1 MKIIILL
8 TILKNI
14 IYKIKMVN
22 NFDNIT
28 LTNNNNYFN
37 LKILNSDFSHNTAF
51 NNLLKFYKNE
61 LLNTF
66 QLFHSNI
73 NINILNNYI
82 NFYLDIYYKNLYI
95 FNTHYINYSILNTY
109 NRLFFINIISYLN
122 SFFKILLFL
131 IIIYSIFFITN
142 IYNYIHQLTQNNYL
156 AKFFILNESEK
167 EIGPV
172 DDLIFFVVLF
182 ILTIFSFIFASFFYL
197 ILQGKFFIWAFSA
210 LILIMILILSIPV
223 NLFIDY
229 GFYFFVYVRGSA
241 SGGNFIKELLFDLIS
256 TFTIFI
262 RFIIQNIRFLFIF
275 SAIFELLEWIFTINS
290 NIFFMFNTENKN
302 FLINLSNIN
311 YIFNNSNYNIIIIN
325 LFMFVIL
332 YFYYTLHLLFLLLV
346 QIVIY
351 IGISSWLFFFLYS
364 TKFLNKHEKFF
375 LYKKYL

>member
-1 MKIIILL
+1 
-8 TILKNI
+8 
-14 IYKIKMVN
+14 MVN

-28 LTNNNNYFN
+28 LTNNNNFN
-37 LKILNSDFSHNTAF
+37 LKILNNDFIYNTTF

-66 QLFHSNI
+66 QLFYSNM

-82 NFYLDIYYKNLYI
+82 NFYLDIYYKNLCI

-142 IYNYIHQLTQNNYL
+142 IYSYIYQLTQNNYL

-172 DDLIFFVVLF
+172 DDLIFFIVLF

-241 SGGNFIKELLFDLIS
+241 SGDNFIKELLFDLIS

-311 YIFNNSNYNIIIIN
+311 YIFNNSSYNIIIIN

>member
-1 MKIIILL
+1 
-8 TILKNI
+8 
-14 IYKIKMVN
+14 MVN

-28 LTNNNNYFN
+28 INNNLYWFN
-37 LKILNSDFSHNTAF
+37 LRQLNTDFTSNNTVYT
-51 NNLLKFYKNE
+51 LLKFYKNE
-61 LLNTF
+61 LLNYF
-66 QLFHSNI
+66 NLFHSNI
-73 NINILNNYI
+73 NINTNVLNNYV
-82 NFYLDIYYKNLYI
+82 NFYLDVYYKNVCIY
-95 FNTHYINYSILNTY
+95 NTHYIYLSTTNT
-109 NRLFFINIISYLN
+109 NLRLFFINLVPYLN
-122 SFFKILLFL
+122 SLLKILLFL
-131 IIIYSIFFITN
+131 IIIYTIFFITN
-142 IYNYIHQLTQNNYL
+142 LYNYISQLTQNNYL

-172 DDLIFFVVLF
+172 DDMLFFVFLF
-182 ILTIFSFIFASFFYL
+182 ILTLFSFIFSSFFYL

-223 NLFIDY
+223 NLFMDY
-229 GFYFFVYVRGSA
+229 GFYFFAYVRGSA
-241 SGGNFIKELLFDLIS
+241 SSGNYVKELLFDLIS

-290 NIFFMFNTENKN
+290 NIFFNFNTDNKN
-302 FLINLSNIN
+302 FLANLSNVS
-311 YIFNNSNYNIIIIN
+311 YVFNTSNTNLIIIN
-325 LFMFVIL
+325 IFMFIIL

-375 LYKKYL
+375 IYKKYI

>member
-1 MKIIILL
+1 
-8 TILKNI
+8 
-14 IYKIKMVN
+14 MVN
-22 NFDNIT
+22 NFDNINI
-28 LTNNNNYFN
+28 NNNLNWISLKQINSEFINTN
-37 LKILNSDFSHNTAF
+37 LYT
-51 NNLLKFYKNE
+51 LLKFYKNE

-66 QLFHSNI
+66 NIFNSNLNI
-73 NINILNNYI
+73 NTNALNNYI
-82 NFYLDIYYKNLYI
+82 NLYLDVYYKNICLS
-95 FNTHYINYSILNTY
+95 NTHFLYPSISNLHNKI
-109 NRLFFINIISYLN
+109 FFINIIQYLN
-122 SFFKILLFL
+122 GLLKVILFL

-142 IYNYIHQLTQNNYL
+142 LYNYIHQLTQNNYL

-172 DDLIFFVVLF
+172 DDMTFFIFLFV
-182 ILTIFSFIFASFFYL
+182 LTLFSFIFSSFFYL
-197 ILQGKFFIWAFSA
+197 ILQGKVFIWAFSA
-210 LILIMILILSIPV
+210 LVLLMVLILTIPV

-229 GFYFFVYVRGSA
+229 GFYFFSYVRGSA

-290 NIFFMFNTENKN
+290 NIFFTFNTENKN
-302 FLINLSNIN
+302 FISNLSNIN
-311 YIFNNSNYNIIIIN
+311 YIFNTSNVNVIVIN
-325 LFMFVIL
+325 FFMFVVL

-364 TKFLNKHEKFF
+364 TRFLNKSEKFF
-375 LYKKYL
+375 LYKKYI

>member
-1 MKIIILL
+1 
-8 TILKNI
+8 
-14 IYKIKMVN
+14 MVN

-28 LTNNNNYFN
+28 LTNNLNYFN
-37 LKILNSDFSHNTAF
+37 LKPANIDFLYNNTF
-51 NNLLKFYKNE
+51 YTLLKFYKNE
-61 LLNTF
+61 LLNTY
-66 QLFHSNI
+66 QLFYSNLNI
-73 NINILNNYI
+73 NFLNNYI
-82 NFYLDIYYKNLYI
+82 GFYLDIYYKNLCV
-95 FNTHYINYSILNTY
+95 FNTHYINYSISTVHNK
-109 NRLFFINIISYLN
+109 LFFINIISYLN
-122 SFFKILLFL
+122 NFFKILLFL

-182 ILTIFSFIFASFFYL
+182 ILTLFSFIFSSFFYL

-229 GFYFFVYVRGSA
+229 GFYFFAYIRGSA

-275 SAIFELLEWIFTINS
+275 SAIFELLEWIFTVNS

-302 FLINLSNIN
+302 FLINLSSIN
-311 YIFNNSNYNIIIIN
+311 YIFNNSNYNLIIIN

>member
-1 MKIIILL
+1 MI
-8 TILKNI
+8 NS
-14 IYKIKMVN
+14 
-22 NFDNIT
+22 FDNIT
-28 LTNNNNYFN
+28 MTNNLYWFN
-37 LKILNSDFSHNTAF
+37 LKQVNNDFISNNTYYTLF
-51 NNLLKFYKNE
+51 KFYKNE

-66 QLFHSNI
+66 KIFHNTISLNTNTI
-73 NINILNNYI
+73 NNYVS
-82 NFYLDIYYKNLYI
+82 FYLDIYYKNICL
-95 FNTHYINYSILNTY
+95 FNTHYMYLSLSTTTHK
-109 NRLFFINIISYLN
+109 LFFINVVNYLN
-122 SFFKILLFL
+122 SLLKILLFL

-142 IYNYIHQLTQNNYL
+142 LYNYIHQLTQQNYL

-172 DDLIFFVVLF
+172 DDMLFFVFLF
-182 ILTIFSFIFASFFYL
+182 ILTIFSFIFSSFFYL

-223 NLFIDY
+223 NLFIDF
-229 GFYFFVYVRGSA
+229 GFYFFSYIRGSA
-241 SGGNFIKELLFDLIS
+241 SSGNFLKELLFDLIS

-290 NIFFMFNTENKN
+290 NIFFIFNTDNKD
-302 FLINLSNIN
+302 FLFNLSNIN
-311 YIFNNSNYNIIIIN
+311 YVFNTANFNLLIIN
-325 LFMFVIL
+325 LIMFVIL

-375 LYKKYL
+375 IYKKYI